1 MGGHNGCTS
10 VQGDD
15 MRRFAL
21 VLSAVAVLAFVGAV
35 AAHADSVGP
44 ITFEN
49 PPYVVGDIN
58 GQNGWMKLNPLY
70 DVKVATVASY
80 PAAAGYGFGHQALR
94 LSDAY
99 TQGSFGDQ
107 TFSPGLAQPAG
118 EAPLQTH
125 FDASFKVG
133 TTKATEQSG
142 SHFSVSPDDGN
153 GGRMSYLRFEDQAD
167 GVHVF
172 FDDVTDPGP
181 FPAVATFN
189 EREIA
194 ILDRTHSHSA
204 RFSIDFKPGP
214 GNDVVRIYIDGHL
227 KITGTTWED
236 YYRYDPEQVDNGNQV
251 PPTRKLI
258 FRESG
263 LPDPGNLGQGFLVD
277 YVYLASSTP
286 RGEGDCG
293 RNDDSDRAE
302 QDAVNHMNQQR
313 AAAFLPP
320 LTMNTA
326 SSDSARKHSC
336 DMHNQG
342 HAGEQGSDGSMSADR
357 MQAAGVPFLVNAEN
371 NGFATDVVA
380 TNALSSIESSLLGDA
395 SSKANILNPAFTQV
409 GVGAVYLD
417 GELWLTEDFTG

>member
-1 MGGHNGCTS
+1 
-10 VQGDD
+10 

-21 VLSAVAVLAFVGAV
+21 VLSAFAVLAFAGAN
-35 AAHADSVGP
+35 AALADSVGP
-44 ITFEN
+44 ITFEF

-58 GQNGWMKLNPLY
+58 GQDGWMKLNPLY
-70 DVKVATVASY
+70 DVKVALVSTY
-80 PAAAGYGFGHQALR
+80 PAAAGYGFGRQALR

-107 TFSPGLAQPAG
+107 TFSPGLAEPAG
-118 EAPLQTH
+118 EAPGLQPH
-125 FDASFKVG
+125 FDAGFRIG
-133 TTKATEQSG
+133 TTKTTVQPG
-142 SHFSVSPDDGN
+142 SHFSVSPDDGS
-153 GGRMSYLRFEDQAD
+153 GGRMSYLRFEDQND

-172 FDDVTDPGP
+172 FDDVQQPGLCLFPGCANFVETDI
-181 FPAVATFN
+181 AT
-189 EREIA
+189 
-194 ILDRTHSHSA
+194 LSRTRSHSI

-214 GNDVVRIYIDGHL
+214 GNDVVRIYIDGTRRW
-227 KITGTTWED
+227 TGTTWED
-236 YYRYDPEQVDNGNQV
+236 YYRYDPEAAAHLGQ
-251 PPTRKLI
+251 PPPVRKLI

-263 LPDPGNLGQGFLVD
+263 LPDPTNLGQGFLVD

-286 RGEGDCG
+286 SENCG

-302 QDAVNHMNQQR
+302 RDAVNHMNQQR

-326 SSDSARKHSC
+326 SSDAARKHSC
-336 DMHNQG
+336 DMHDHG
-342 HAGEQGSDGSMSADR
+342 HKGEQGSDGSMSADR
-357 MQAAGVPFLVNAEN
+357 MNAAGVPFLVNAEN
-371 NGFATDVVA
+371 DGLATDLA
-380 TNALSSIESSLLGDA
+380 AADGLSSIESSLLGEA

>member
-1 MGGHNGCTS
+1 
-10 VQGDD
+10 

-21 VLSAVAVLAFVGAV
+21 VLSAVAVLAFAGAV
-35 AAHADSVGP
+35 AALADSVGP

-49 PPYVVGDIN
+49 PPYIVGDIN
-58 GQNGWMKLNPLY
+58 GQQGWLKGNPLF
-70 DVKVATVASY
+70 DVKVVKVGSY
-80 PAAAGYGFGHQALR
+80 PDAAAYGFGGQALR

-99 TQGSFGDQ
+99 TSGTFGDQ
-107 TFSPGLAQPAG
+107 TFSPPLLQPAG
-118 EAPLQTH
+118 EASGLQKH
-125 FDASFKVG
+125 FEAGFRIG
-133 TTKATEQSG
+133 TTQATLQPG

-153 GGRMSYLRFEDQAD
+153 GSRMSYLRFEDQAD

-181 FPAVATFN
+181 FGTVATFN
-189 EREIA
+189 ETEIA
-194 ILDRTHSHSA
+194 VLSRTRAHSI

-236 YYRYDPEQVDNGNQV
+236 YYRYDPEQLGNGNQV
-251 PPTRKLI
+251 PQTSKLI

-263 LPDPGNLGQGFLVD
+263 APDPLNAGQGFLVD
-277 YVYLASSTP
+277 GVYLASSTP
-286 RGEGDCG
+286 TGECG

-302 QDAVNHMNQQR
+302 RDAVNHMNQQR

-336 DMHNQG
+336 DMHDQG
-342 HAGEQGSDGSMSADR
+342 HTGEQGSDGSMSADR
-357 MQAAGVPFLVNAEN
+357 MHAANVPFLVNAEN
-371 NGFATDVVA
+371 SGLATDLAA
-380 TNALSSIESSLLGDA
+380 TDALSSIESSLLGDA
-395 SSKANILNPAFTQV
+395 SSRANILNPAFTQV
-409 GVGAVYLD
+409 GIGAVYLD
-417 GELWLTEDFTG
+417 GQLWLTEDFTG